1 MEFMEINNILLGHG
15 SGGTLSHALITEL
28 FLQYFDDHE
37 LLQLDD
43 AARLDFSAKN
53 VIFSTDSY
61 VVDPIF
67 FPGGDIGKLAVCG
80 TVNDLAMLGARP
92 LFLSVGFILE
102 EGFPVAQLELI
113 LKSMKNSAEEAQVR
127 IVTGDTKVVP
137 HGAVDKIF
145 INTSGIGEPIS
156 GTQVSGHNAKIGDVV
171 IINGPIAQ
179 HGIAVMASREGLKL
193 ELNIETDVAPLNH
206 LVTQIL
212 EKVPEI
218 HTLRDPTRGG
228 IATTLNEI
236 AYQSQIAIK
245 IVEQALPILP
255 QVQSA
260 CEILGLDPLYIAN
273 EGKCMVFCPA
283 AKADHVLSIMQKH
296 KYGQDA
302 CIIGEVIGEPPSK
315 VFMQT
320 AIGGQRIIDMLA
332 GEQLPRIC

>member
-1 MEFMEINNILLGHG
+1 MENNNILLGHG
-15 SGGTLSHALITEL
+15 SGGTLSHALIAEL
-28 FLQYFDDHE
+28 FLKYFNDPA

-43 AARLDFSAKN
+43 AARLNFSAEN
-53 VIFSTDSY
+53 IIFSTDSY

-67 FPGGDIGKLAVCG
+67 FPGGDIGKIAVCG

-102 EGFPVAQLELI
+102 EGFSVAQLELI
-113 LKSMKNSAEEAQVR
+113 LKSMQDSAEEAQVR

-156 GTQVSGHNAKIGDVV
+156 GAHVSGHNAQIGDVI

-193 ELNIETDVAPLNH
+193 EVNIETDAAPLNH
-206 LVTQIL
+206 LVAEIL
-212 EKVPEI
+212 ETVPEI
-218 HTLRDPTRGG
+218 HALRDPTRGG

-236 AYQSQIAIK
+236 ARQSKIAIK
-245 IVEQALPILP
+245 IVESALPILP

-273 EGKCMVFCPA
+273 EGKCLVFCPA
-283 AKADHVLSIMQKH
+283 PKVDQVLTIMQKY
-296 KYGQDA
+296 KYGQNA
-302 CIIGEVIGEPPSK
+302 CIIGEVIGDPPGK
-315 VFMQT
+315 VFMET